1 MSKLGLVLSGGGAKG
16 AYQVGVMKALQELG
30 MTQIDAISGA
40 SIGAL
45 NGAVLASAPSITEG
59 ISRLEQLW
67 QKLVEIEP
75 LQQDISFKKKPQP
88 GFTYLTLLASAGL
101 TINTPFLSLLN
112 DVFLDKEIEFSFFSD
127 KPLKDMMDKFL
138 DMEQLQQSIP
148 LYVSVYNRGEDK
160 NIEVLWDIVKA
171 ELLGIENKGSEFKH
185 IQSLPES
192 CQKEMLLAS
201 AAIPFAFQSRQ
212 DFKGSLYLDGGI
224 GGFIRNQGNTPITP
238 LIKDGYEYIIVT
250 HLANGSLW
258 NRYDFPEVKC
268 LEIRPNSK
276 LDMGFLA
283 MFDFSENKIQALQQ
297 MGYEDTLEQVGK
309 VHQFMDSLT
318 SMRKASQS
326 LEEKLNT
333 FKNSED
339 RMKSLLAKLKS

>member
-67 QKLVEIEP
+67 QKLVEIKP
-75 LQQDISFKKKPQP
+75 LQREISVSQRQP
-88 GFTYLTLLASAGL
+88 AFTYLTLLASSGL
-101 TINTPFLSLLN
+101 TISPPLLALLKLA
-112 DVFLDKEIEFSFFSD
+112 LDKEIEFSFFSD

-138 DMEQLQQSIP
+138 DIEQLQCSIP
-148 LYVSVYNRGEDK
+148 LYVSVYNKGEDQ

-171 ELLGIENKGSEFKH
+171 EVLGIENKGSEFKH
-185 IQSLPES
+185 IQSLPKYN
-192 CQKEMLLAS
+192 QKEMLLAS

-309 VHQFMDSLT
+309 VHQFMDSWL
-318 SMRKASQS
+318 SMKDASAR
-326 LEEKLNT
+326 LEQRLVE
-333 FKNSED
+333 FKKTEN
-339 RMKSLLAKLKS
+339 RMAELLEKLKS